1 MSWNHARRL
10 AVLALA
16 AVFAFGLGGCWNPF
30 APDEGDPSDRP
41 PEEYRLPTTPANVI
55 HNMEL
60 AYKEMNVDTYLD
72 CLSEDFI
79 FYPNEEDVGGEIPE
93 YWFKDEE
100 RRVHT
105 NMFSETPPDPTLTV
119 ESIDLT
125 LTQTVRDSIEGSEPG
140 EWNVILQEGVDLRV
154 NLYSGTTYLAT
165 APSEY
170 RLRRAEEVGPNGE
183 TLWEIYEWWDLE
195 IDGKFA
201 ADQNPGVETVS
212 LTELKS
218 TYLD

>member
-1 MSWNHARRL
+1 MSWNHTRRL

-100 RRVHT
+100 RRVHE
-105 NMFSETPPDPTLTV
+105 NMFSDSPPQPDLAV
-119 ESIDLT
+119 ESISLT
-125 LTQTVRDSIEGSEPG
+125 LTETVRDSIAGSQPG
-140 EWNVILQEGVDLRV
+140 QLDYIFIEGVDLRV
-154 NLYSGTTYLAT
+154 NLYTGLTYLAT

-170 RLRRAEEVGPNGE
+170 RLRIADEVGPNGE
-183 TLWEIYEWWDLE
+183 TLWEIYEWYDRE
-195 IDGKFA
+195 IEDKRA
-201 ADQNPGVETVS
+201 AGQDPGLETVS

-218 TYLD
+218 RYLQ